1 MERLNRIFAEWA
13 KDEKR
18 TELASE
24 KIELNAV
31 KDFDSSFNKFY
42 KTYDMDVLNLA
53 VKNAIDKLRKNYQDS
68 AGSLSI
74 VDKNY
79 QELRKA
85 AMDLGVDA
93 PPKQGQMYKEVLRFM
108 KEGSAIVKKYR

>member
-1 MERLNRIFAEWA
+1 MNLREQI
-13 KDEKR
+13 EKEI
-18 TELASE
+18 TEKVMVKLASE

-31 KDFDSSFNKFY
+31 KDFDSSFDKFF
-42 KTYDMDVLNLA
+42 KTYDMDILNLA
-53 VKNAIDKLRKNYQDS
+53 VKNAIDNLRKNYQDS
-68 AGSLSI
+68 TNGLST

-85 AMDLGVDA
+85 AINLGVDV
-93 PPKQGQMYKEVLRFM
+93 PTKQEQMYNEVLRFM